1 MLIDAHSHV
10 DRYGLVHEHALQSAL
25 AEIGQHRI
33 LTISNSMDLPSY
45 RRNLEISEE
54 CDLVLPVFGA
64 HPWNAP
70 EYVDRLQ
77 DLSGAVE
84 ASPMIGE
91 IGLDH
96 YSVEDAA
103 TYPEQRRVFE
113 YK

>member
-25 AEIGQHRI
+25 AEIAQHRI

-54 CDLVLPVFGA
+54 CDLVLPVFGV

-70 EYVDRLQ
+70 EYANRLQ
-77 DLSGAVE
+77 DLSEAVE
-84 ASPMIGE
+84 ATMQDVRPRARMASA
-91 IGLDH
+91 
-96 YSVEDAA
+96 VA
-103 TYPEQRRVFE
+103 TSLPRSS
-113 YK
+113 